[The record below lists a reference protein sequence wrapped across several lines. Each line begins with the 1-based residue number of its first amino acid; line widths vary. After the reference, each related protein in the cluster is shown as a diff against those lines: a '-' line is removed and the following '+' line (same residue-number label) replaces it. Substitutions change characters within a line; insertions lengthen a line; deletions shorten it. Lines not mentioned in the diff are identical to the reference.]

1 MDANIALM
9 MISDKIPSQSLPLVQ
24 EKLKNSSEDKIN
36 NIATL
41 NFKSHIVGL
50 ILGFFLGI
58 FGADRFYKG
67 DIKLGLLK
75 LLTWI
80 IGVITI
86 WIFIGSFILFVL
98 WIWCIVDYFLVWKG
112 IKKDNL
118 KKILTALE

>member
-9 MISDKIPSQSLPLVQ
+9 MISDKIPSQSLTLVQ

-86 WIFIGSFILFVL
+86 WIFIGSFILFIL

>member
-9 MISDKIPSQSLPLVQ
+9 MISDKIPSQSLTLVQ

-86 WIFIGSFILFVL
+86 WIFIGSFILFIL

-118 KKILTALE
+118 KKILRALE

>member
-58 FGADRFYKG
+58 FGADRFYKS

>member
-9 MISDKIPSQSLPLVQ
+9 MISDKIPSQSLPFVQ